1 MNHILFIILF
11 FIVFFIIFI
20 LLFYLY
26 ICSPK
31 LKKIKNFN
39 LKIYLTI
46 TFFLYKCSK
55 LISMPVL
62 KNLNLIPGILIF
74 GNLIY
79 CILINFFDLD
89 LISLVLDSS
98 WNSDNLACYSNSA
111 PTGPNGPTQ
120 PNVLTNGITG
130 PTDWISIL
138 NNLPNGPIDLP
149 STQELEESWSAL
161 QNNPELHNFILRYK
175 ALQGYTADPIYINHY
190 LSQARLAALEAGLPL
205 RSSGHNQF
213 IIRYTNHFMHLIE
226 TFHSHGGFF

>member
-98 WNSDNLACYSNSA
+98 
-111 PTGPNGPTQ
+111 
-120 PNVLTNGITG
+120 
-130 PTDWISIL
+130 
-138 NNLPNGPIDLP
+138 
-149 STQELEESWSAL
+149 
-161 QNNPELHNFILRYK
+161 
-175 ALQGYTADPIYINHY
+175 
-190 LSQARLAALEAGLPL
+190 
-205 RSSGHNQF
+205 
-213 IIRYTNHFMHLIE
+213 
-226 TFHSHGGFF
+226 